1 MKPYNLEI
9 FDRQF
14 NYRAHTLIDANTFKH
29 QEDMLTIVDNTIT
42 LSKTDITIRENPSSG
57 STGDRTV
64 GISDYVRITVGD
76 NEFSGVVKKLEKED
90 DKLVITYTDFLSL
103 FNHEVFTDP
112 LEVAY
117 TTIEYYIRDL
127 LRASFINNSDIS
139 QNIPGLAIS
148 VKSTTLGT
156 FDFMNTTKRKVV
168 LNILND
174 VIYPAFNKYL
184 VGCYISFNAANK
196 SIQINIGS
204 RNSSVAGTID
214 LNLPNI
220 IDKNVLIRGTSNE
233 INKLTIIEDSEDD
246 NYPSYNYYLHT
257 DFTYDTN
264 GSTNRLLPVISDM
277 ELVNFDTLAESS
289 YWIEKVGA
297 LTAVDLIE
305 IDRPISDAEIA
316 DIKMGLA
323 MYAPFIYSARIT
335 PNYNHYSTMVDT
347 FVSWVLSQSP
357 FYASLSNPYRFYECE
372 VNPYDDLQEAGEG
385 YYYYTVTY
393 LTGGSNRGYDAIT
406 YKGSEG
412 YDRHIYDTIPGTPGW
427 HTSSPIT
434 GRLNAHCN
442 YHAVIKQN
450 IKIILYVNIY
460 GNNNIPS
467 VYELDVTIWNG
478 LPRDEYVAGH
488 DAYIQSNAYKNDIA
502 AYKTAHLPDLLS
514 DYAGSV
520 FGTSKYKNLIELT
533 ARADDPMIAPLDIG
547 FGWHMNLIHKGT
559 SYHSI
564 LTGGTVLPNGL
575 VKLTFGMIRL
585 ELTKI
590 LNMKGV

>member
-14 NYRAHTLIDANTFKH
+14 NYRSHALIDANEFEH
-29 QEDMLTIVDNTIT
+29 QEDMLTIADNTIT
-42 LSKTDITIRENPSSG
+42 LLKTDITIRENPSSG
-57 STGDRTV
+57 STGDGTV
-64 GISDYVRITVGD
+64 GISDYVRITAGD

-117 TTIEYYIRDL
+117 TAIEYYIADL
-127 LRASFINNSDIS
+127 LRTSFINNSDTS

-174 VIYPAFNKYL
+174 VIYPAFSKYL
-184 VGCYISFNAANK
+184 VGAYILFKVAEQR
-196 SIQINIGS
+196 IVVEIGRKTS
-204 RNSSVAGTID
+204 AILGTID
-214 LNLPNI
+214 LNLPNVL
-220 IDKNVLIRGTSNE
+220 DKNVLIRGTSNE
-233 INKLTIIEDSEDD
+233 TNKLTIIEDSEDD

-257 DFTYDTN
+257 DYLYDTD
-264 GSTNRLLPVISDM
+264 GSTNRLLPVINDM
-277 ELVNFDTLAESS
+277 ELVNINTLAENSF
-289 YWIEKVGA
+289 WIEKAGA

-323 MYAPFIYSARIT
+323 MYAPFIYSERIT
-335 PNYNHYSTMVDT
+335 DNYNHYSTMVDS
-347 FVSWVLSQSP
+347 FVSWVLTQSP

-372 VNPYDDLQEAGEG
+372 NNPYDDLQEAGEG

-393 LTGGSNRGYDAIT
+393 LTSGSNRGYDAIT

-427 HTSSPIT
+427 HTSSPIN
-434 GRLNAHCN
+434 GRLNADCN

-450 IKIILYVNIY
+450 IEITLYVNIY
-460 GNNNIPS
+460 GNDNIPS

-488 DAYIQSNAYKNDIA
+488 DAYIQSNT
-502 AYKTAHLPDLLS
+502 YKTAIATYKAAHLSDILN

-533 ARADDPMIAPLDIG
+533 ARADDPMIAPLNIG
-547 FGWHMNLIHKGT
+547 FGRHMNLIHKGT
-559 SYHSI
+559 SYHSV
-564 LTGGTVLPNGL
+564 LTGGAILQNGL